1 MSYLHIPKIG
11 LVLFGL
17 LYQQLALAQSVALA
31 HQQSK
36 TVHTLQV
43 LPAES
48 QKLKEVLTTLSRQ
61 HQVSILFEE
70 TTVQGITIP
79 ADAQLRSGTLA
90 KQLQALLKPY
100 GLTVKKINDQAYYII
115 KTPTKDSRSAGSTSQ
130 TEAAL
135 RPSIEGGV
143 STIQAL
149 GTTLPMATVADIR
162 VSGRVIGENGDG
174 LPGVNVVIKGAVRGT
189 NTDAEGRYQLSVP
202 NAETTLVFSFV
213 GYATQEVVVGNR
225 TTVDIKL
232 LPDNKSLNEVVVVGY
247 GTQSRKNLTSAISTI
262 KPEELNR
269 GAISDVGQ
277 LLQGKVPGLN
287 ISANGDPNSPAAV
300 VLRGAST
307 INSSQGPFYVID
319 GVPGADI
326 SIIAPDDIASI
337 DVLKDAAATAIYG
350 NRAANGVIMVTTKRG
365 KKGQAQITYSGYVG
379 IEKVSSKLNM
389 MNADQLRAFLT
400 QNGQSFSPA
409 DDKGANTNWQ
419 DAVERSSAISQNHN
433 VSISG
438 GTDHSTYSASI
449 NYLDKQGILQGSS
462 LNRVIAR
469 LAVEQY
475 AFNDKVKFGL
485 NVTNS
490 NSNANN
496 TPLRNNVLLQMIN
509 HLPVSP
515 ITNPDGSY
523 FENFQNTGYFN
534 PAAMINHAKDNTKF
548 NNLVGSLTTHVQ
560 LPLGFSY
567 DLNLSYQNS
576 TSLHGESYDSY
587 FTQYNSANFYNN
599 PDPPLVHSLLNF
611 GTNGSALRNTY
622 QTTRKVL
629 ETFFTWN
636 KEFGDHSIN
645 AVLGY
650 SWQGNVSGD
659 GFQTSST
666 NFPVDNIGYNNF
678 ALSNPYAVSSYRV
691 NFGVDGI
698 YQETR
703 LISDFARL
711 NYNYKD
717 RYLVQGSIR
726 RDGSSVFG
734 ANNQWGYF
742 PAVGAAW
749 RINQEGF
756 MQNQNLFNDL
766 KLRASY
772 GVTGN
777 SSGFNAYT
785 AQFISGSLGTYYYNG
800 VQTAAYGPTQAANP
814 NLQWEKTA
822 TTNIGLDFTVLKG
835 KLSGTL
841 EWYDKNTTGMI
852 YSYRVDP
859 ILVPVGSI
867 IANGGSM
874 SNKGVEFSL
883 SATPVSTSKFSWTTG
898 LNLAHNTNK
907 ITSLTNPLF
916 VGGDSVRTTQPEGN
930 GQTGSTLQILKAG
943 MPLGQF
949 FTLQYAGKNDK
960 GVSQY
965 VSQKGDLTTTPTIG
979 TDYKYLGSPQPK
991 LLVGWTNTLRY
1002 GNFDF
1007 NVFFRGVFGNKI
1019 FNATRADLFRP
1030 STAQF
1035 TNILV
1040 DVADEKATDV
1050 NSFKY
1055 SSRFI
1060 EDGSYVRLDN
1070 ATLGYNF
1077 KKLGQYV
1084 KTIRVYASVNNAF
1097 VITGYKGID
1106 PEINQGGIAPGVDA
1120 NNFYPK
1126 TRTILVGLNASF

>member
-1 MSYLHIPKIG
+1 MKHNSILLTG
-11 LVLFGL
+11 QSL
-17 LYQQLALAQSVALA
+17 LYGLILQCLVVHGLRAATVPA
-31 HQQSK
+31 H
-36 TVHTLQV
+36 
-43 LPAES
+43 
-48 QKLKEVLTTLSRQ
+48 
-61 HQVSILFEE
+61 
-70 TTVQGITIP
+70 
-79 ADAQLRSGTLA
+79 
-90 KQLQALLKPY
+90 
-100 GLTVKKINDQAYYII
+100 
-115 KTPTKDSRSAGSTSQ
+115 PTKTATGIAHADDITVTGKVRAEGS
-130 TEAAL
+130 
-135 RPSIEGGV
+135 
-143 STIQAL
+143 
-149 GTTLPMATVADIR
+149 
-162 VSGRVIGENGDG
+162 NDG
-174 LPGVNVVIKGAVRGT
+174 LPGVSIVVEGSLSGT
-189 NTDAEGRYQLSVP
+189 NTDANGDYRI
-202 NAETTLVFSFV
+202 NAPANGTLVFSYV
-213 GYATQEVVVGNR
+213 GYVAQKVVVGNR
-225 TTVDIKL
+225 SVINL
-232 LPDNKSLNEVVVVGY
+232 SLVADNKTLSEVVVVGY
-247 GTQSRKNLTSAISTI
+247 GTQSRKNLTSAITTI

-287 ISANGDPNSPAAV
+287 ISANGDPNAPAAV

-365 KKGQAQITYSGYVG
+365 KKGQAQVSYSGYVG
-379 IEKVSSKLNM
+379 VEEVSSKLNM
-389 MNADQLRAFLT
+389 MDAGQLRAFLT
-400 QNGQSFSPA
+400 KNNQSFSPN
-409 DDKGANTNWQ
+409 DDKGADTNWQ
-419 DAVERSSAISQNHN
+419 GAVQRSSALAHNHN
-433 VSISG
+433 LSISG
-438 GTDHSTYSASI
+438 GTEHSTYSASI

-515 ITNPDGSY
+515 VTNPDGSY

-534 PAAMINHAKDNTKF
+534 PLAMINHAKDNTKY
-548 NNLVGSLTTHVQ
+548 NNLVGSFNTHVQ
-560 LPLGFSY
+560 LPAGFSY

-587 FTQYNSANFYNN
+587 YTQYNSANFYNN

-636 KEFGDHSIN
+636 KEFGDHAIN

-650 SWQGNVSGD
+650 SWQGNISGD

-691 NFGVDGI
+691 NFGPDGV

-717 RYLVQGSIR
+717 KYLVQGSIR

-742 PAVGAAW
+742 PAVGLAW

-756 MQNQNLFNDL
+756 MQNQSLFNDL

-785 AQFISGSLGTYYYNG
+785 ARFISGNLGTYYYNG
-800 VQTAAYGPTQAANP
+800 VQTAAYGPTQAENP

-822 TTNIGLDFTVLKG
+822 TANIGFDFTVLKG
-835 KLSGTL
+835 KLSGTV

-852 YSYRVDP
+852 YSYRVNP
-859 ILVPVGSI
+859 VLVPVGSI

-874 SNKGVEFSL
+874 SNKGIEVSL
-883 SATPVSTSKFSWTTG
+883 SATPVRTANFSWTTG

-916 VGGDSVRTTQPEGN
+916 VGGDSVRTTQPEGS

-943 MPLGQF
+943 LPLGQF

-965 VSQKGDLTTTPTIG
+965 VDQKGNLTTTPVIG
-979 TDYKYLGSPQPK
+979 ADYKYLGNPQPK
-991 LLVGWTNTLRY
+991 LLMGWTNTLRY
-1002 GNFDF
+1002 KNVDL

-1040 DVADEKATDV
+1040 DVADETAADV

-1077 KKLGQYV
+1077 KNTGQYV
-1084 KTIRVYASVNNAF
+1084 KSLRIYASVNNAF
-1097 VITGYKGID
+1097 VITNYKGID
-1106 PEINQGGIAPGVDA
+1106 PEINQGGIAPGIDA

-1126 TRTILVGLNASF
+1126 TRTLLVGVNVSF

>member
-1 MSYLHIPKIG
+1 M
-11 LVLFGL
+11 
-17 LYQQLALAQSVALA
+17 
-31 HQQSK
+31 
-36 TVHTLQV
+36 
-43 LPAES
+43 
-48 QKLKEVLTTLSRQ
+48 
-61 HQVSILFEE
+61 
-70 TTVQGITIP
+70 
-79 ADAQLRSGTLA
+79 
-90 KQLQALLKPY
+90 
-100 GLTVKKINDQAYYII
+100 
-115 KTPTKDSRSAGSTSQ
+115 
-130 TEAAL
+130 
-135 RPSIEGGV
+135 EGGV
-143 STIQAL
+143 STIQTL
-149 GTTLPMATVADIR
+149 GATLPIAAVADIR

-202 NAETTLVFSFV
+202 NGETTLVFSFV
-213 GYATQEVVVGNR
+213 GYATQEVVVGSR

-691 NFGVDGI
+691 NFGADGI

-898 LNLAHNTNK
+898 INLAHNTNK

>member
-36 TVHTLQV
+36 SVHTLQE

-115 KTPTKDSRSAGSTSQ
+115 KTPTKDSRSSGSTSQ
-130 TEAAL
+130 AEAAL
-135 RPSIEGGV
+135 RPSIEGGI

-213 GYATQEVVVGNR
+213 GYASQEVVVGSR

-400 QNGQSFSPA
+400 QNGQSFSPN

-419 DAVERSSAISQNHN
+419 NAVERSSAISQNHN

-691 NFGVDGI
+691 NFGADGI

-717 RYLVQGSIR
+717 KYLVQGSIR

-749 RINQEGF
+749 RVNQEGF

-814 NLQWEKTA
+814 
-822 TTNIGLDFTVLKG
+822 IC
-835 KLSGTL
+835 SGR
-841 EWYDKNTTGMI
+841 K
-852 YSYRVDP
+852 RPQP
-859 ILVPVGSI
+859 ILALI
-867 IANGGSM
+867 
-874 SNKGVEFSL
+874 
-883 SATPVSTSKFSWTTG
+883 
-898 LNLAHNTNK
+898 
-907 ITSLTNPLF
+907 
-916 VGGDSVRTTQPEGN
+916 
-930 GQTGSTLQILKAG
+930 
-943 MPLGQF
+943 
-949 FTLQYAGKNDK
+949 
-960 GVSQY
+960 SQY
-965 VSQKGDLTTTPTIG
+965 
-979 TDYKYLGSPQPK
+979 
-991 LLVGWTNTLRY
+991 
-1002 GNFDF
+1002 
-1007 NVFFRGVFGNKI
+1007 
-1019 FNATRADLFRP
+1019 
-1030 STAQF
+1030 
-1035 TNILV
+1035 
-1040 DVADEKATDV
+1040 
-1050 NSFKY
+1050 
-1055 SSRFI
+1055 
-1060 EDGSYVRLDN
+1060 
-1070 ATLGYNF
+1070 
-1077 KKLGQYV
+1077 
-1084 KTIRVYASVNNAF
+1084 
-1097 VITGYKGID
+1097 
-1106 PEINQGGIAPGVDA
+1106 
-1120 NNFYPK
+1120 
-1126 TRTILVGLNASF
+1126 

>member
-1 MSYLHIPKIG
+1 MRCLRLLKTG
-11 LVLFGL
+11 LVL
-17 LYQQLALAQSVALA
+17 LYFAYQPLAFTQSVALA
-31 HQQSK
+31 HPQRKAALTQ
-36 TVHTLQV
+36 TE
-43 LPAES
+43 PAEG
-48 QKLKEVLTTLSRQ
+48 QKLKEVLTTLSRRY
-61 HQVSILFEE
+61 QVSILFEE

-79 ADAQLRSGTLA
+79 ADARLRSGGVE
-90 KQLQALLKPY
+90 KQLQALLKPF
-100 GLTVKKINDQAYYII
+100 GLTARKLNEQAYYVI
-115 KTPTKDSRSAGSTSQ
+115 KTPVKESPSPVGSSQPEAGLTPTGQEGLSVL
-130 TEAAL
+130 AA
-135 RPSIEGGV
+135 P
-143 STIQAL
+143 AL
-149 GTTLPMATVADIR
+149 TPLPAAVVDIR
-162 VSGRVIGENGDG
+162 VSGRVTGENNAG

-189 NTDAEGRYQLSVP
+189 NTDSEGRYQLNIP
-202 NAETTLVFSFV
+202 TTETILVFSFV
-213 GYATQEVVVGNR
+213 GYVSQEVVVGNR
-225 TTVDIKL
+225 TTLDITL
-232 LPDNKSLNEVVVVGY
+232 QPDTKSLNEVVVVGY

-287 ISANGDPNSPAAV
+287 ISANGDPNAPAAV

-365 KKGQAQITYSGYVG
+365 KRGQMQVTYSGYAG
-379 IEKVSSKLNM
+379 IEKVSSKLDM
-389 MNADQLRAFLT
+389 MDADQIRAFLT
-400 QNGQSFSPA
+400 KNGQSFSPN

-419 DAVERSSAISQNHN
+419 EAVQRSSAVSHNHN
-433 VSISG
+433 LSLG
-438 GTDHSTYSASI
+438 GGSEHSTYNASI
-449 NYLDKQGILQGSS
+449 NYLEKQGILQESS
-462 LNRVIAR
+462 LHRLIAR
-469 LAVEQY
+469 LAVEQS
-475 AFNDKVKFGL
+475 ALNDRIRFGL

-490 NSNANN
+490 NSNANT

-515 ITNPDGSY
+515 VTNPDGSY

-534 PAAMINHAKDNTKF
+534 PVAIIANGQDNTKY
-548 NNLVGSLTTHVQ
+548 NNLVGSFNTQVK
-560 LPLGFSY
+560 LPFGLVY
-567 DLNLSYQNS
+567 DLNLSYQHS
-576 TSLHGESYDSY
+576 TWLHGESYGSY

-599 PDPPLVHSLLNF
+599 PDPPAVHGLLNF
-611 GTNGSALRNTY
+611 GLNGSALRNTY

-629 ETFFTWN
+629 ETFLTWN
-636 KEFGDHSIN
+636 KEFGDHAIN

-650 SWQGNVSGD
+650 SWQGSVSGD

-678 ALSNPYAVSSYRV
+678 ALSNPYAVPSYRV
-691 NFGVDGI
+691 NFGADGV

-742 PAVGAAW
+742 PAAGLAW
-749 RINQEGF
+749 RISQEGF
-756 MQNQNLFNDL
+756 MQKQNLFSDL

-785 AQFISGSLGTYYYNG
+785 ARFISGSLGTYYYNG
-800 VQTAAYGPTQAANP
+800 IQTAAYGPTQAANP
-814 NLQWEKTA
+814 DLRWEKTA
-822 TTNIGLDFTVLKG
+822 TTNIGLDFTILKG
-835 KLSGTL
+835 KLSGTV
-841 EWYDKNTTGMI
+841 EWYDKKTTGMI
-852 YSYRVDP
+852 YSYRVAP
-859 ILVPVGSI
+859 VLVPVGSI

-874 SNKGVEFSL
+874 RNKGIELSL
-883 SATPVSTSKFSWTTG
+883 NATPVRTSRLSWTTG
-898 LNLAHNTNK
+898 LNLAHNDNQ

-916 VGGDSVRTTQPEGN
+916 VGGDSVRITQPEGG

-949 FTLQYAGKNDK
+949 FSLEYAGKNEK

-965 VSQKGDLTTTPTIG
+965 VSRNGTLTTTPAIG
-979 TDYKYLGSPQPK
+979 TDYRYLGSPQPK
-991 LLVGWTNTLRY
+991 LLVGWTNTVQY
-1002 GNFDF
+1002 GNFYF

-1040 DVADEKATDV
+1040 EVADESPTDV
-1050 NSFKY
+1050 NSYKY

-1077 KKLGQYV
+1077 KNLGAYV
-1084 KTIRVYASVNNAF
+1084 KTLRLYASVNNAF
-1097 VITGYKGID
+1097 VITRYKGID
-1106 PEINQGGIAPGVDA
+1106 PEINQGGIAPGIDS

-1126 TRTILVGLNASF
+1126 TRTILVGVNVSF